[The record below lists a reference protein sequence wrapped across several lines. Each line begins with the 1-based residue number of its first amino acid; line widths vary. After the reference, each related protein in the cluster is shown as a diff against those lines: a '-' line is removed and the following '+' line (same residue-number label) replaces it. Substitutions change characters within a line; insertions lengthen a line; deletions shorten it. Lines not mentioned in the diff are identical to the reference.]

1 MHGIVVQ
8 YLVPS
13 AAGKRELGYNNGGP
27 ATACSALLGFL
38 IWLIAL

>member
-13 AAGKRELGYNNGGP
+13 AAGKRELLQQP
-27 ATACSALLGFL
+27 AVLPRRVVLY
-38 IWLIAL
+38 